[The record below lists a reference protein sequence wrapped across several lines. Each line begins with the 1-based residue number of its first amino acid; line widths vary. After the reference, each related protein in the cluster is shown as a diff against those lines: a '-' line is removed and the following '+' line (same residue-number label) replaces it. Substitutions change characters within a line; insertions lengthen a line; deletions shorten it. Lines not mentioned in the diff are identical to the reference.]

1 VRSEIWFWSWTL
13 FALGLVLVP
22 ALLLLRWVSQQ
33 TAMAYAVSM
42 IVDTARPI
50 APPPTIPRLL
60 WLDAKLLP
68 NAIASQGLAGLL
80 LGSIVGFLQAAG
92 TRGRTTAW
100 SWVGQA
106 SLAWITGSVVGL
118 LIARS
123 YVVVTHPEVLL
134 DIRGGELFDRMFAP
148 CSWGVAAG
156 VVAATIAQ
164 LRRLTARPIRM
175 SRFLVWPVGAAL
187 FLHLGAVA
195 VVVSTR
201 RAELGEVWQQQ
212 SVDAL
217 TVHFGWQVNW
227 SWTAIKYEE
236 ACSER
241 MPAACAAYAALVDQ
255 AGIDLPETFAS
266 DAERQQRVINL
277 NLLACAGG
285 SGAGCA
291 ALANLY
297 RRLRFVVHSE
307 TWADM
312 FDRHACI
319 LGARH
324 ACGRVVSGWP

>member
-1 VRSEIWFWSWTL
+1 VRSEIWFWSWSL

-22 ALLLLRWVSQQ
+22 AMLLLRWVSDV
-33 TAMAYAVSM
+33 TAMAYVVSR

-50 APPPTIPRLL
+50 ASPPTIPRLL
-60 WLDAKLLP
+60 WFDAKLLA
-68 NAIASQGLAGLL
+68 NAIASHGVAGLI
-80 LGSIVGFLQAAG
+80 LGSIVGLLQAAG
-92 TRGRTTAW
+92 ARGRTTVW

-106 SLAWITGSVVGL
+106 SLAWITGSVVGF

-123 YVVVTHPEVLL
+123 YVLAAHPELLL
-134 DIRGGELFDRMFAP
+134 DVRGDELFDRMSGP

-156 VVAATIAQ
+156 VLAGTIAQ

-175 SRFLVWPVGAAL
+175 SRLLVWPVGAAL
-187 FLHLGAVA
+187 FLHLCVVA

-201 RAELGEVWQQQ
+201 RAELGEVWRQQ
-212 SVDAL
+212 SVEAL

-227 SWTAIKYEE
+227 SSTAIKYKE
-236 ACSER
+236 ACSDR

-255 AGIDLPETFAS
+255 AGIDLPETFDS

-277 NLLACAGG
+277 NLLDCAGG

-297 RRLRFVVHSE
+297 RRGRIVVRSE

-312 FDRHACI
+312 FDGHACI
-319 LGARH
+319 LGARN
-324 ACGRVVSGWP
+324 ACGRTVSDWP